1 MPSRTAPFSPGP
13 SPMNFRFQCWLQ
25 RHVSGRVT
33 LTPLALRH
41 LAVHADSLEAAT
53 EELTLT
59 LDDQLSRVHPRRVPE
74 FIAPTRGTL
83 ETVELPALPVWGAE
97 ENHFAPLTLSAVV
110 APTLNAFLGLHAPR
124 LDSHH
129 WFQGEALSPEAQELL
144 GDRLEGM
151 SDAERLAL
159 RPDGAESLLEIEVRA
174 SPVALS
180 DLTPRELH
188 RDLRPPP
195 RPPDAPADPEDD
207 EREDDEDEDAEA
219 LDLDSWEPRRRAAH
233 RAPGEPPA
241 KPPPTP
247 TLDSVGVAWH
257 RLAQEGQLDAAYEQ
271 EALVTLLRNR
281 LAAKDAEPVVL
292 VGPSGVGKTS
302 VLHALAQSLRAPTA
316 TDAERARPF
325 YFLDGSRLIAG
336 EGFFG
341 DWQQQVLRAFREATE
356 ARALLSLGHAAELL
370 DAGKS
375 AHSDQNVAQLLLPLL
390 AARDVTVVAEA
401 TEETWAQVEQR
412 NTSFARLFSVVR
424 VAEPTAEALGR
435 IVAKVAEDDA
445 AATAMQVH
453 PDALDEALF
462 LCRRFLPY
470 GAQVGNTVAFVR
482 RLLASSAQASRA
494 AVTRLE
500 AIHQFASESGIPEHL
515 LRDDQPLESAHVRD
529 FLASRVMG
537 QDAAVERAASVVSV
551 LKAGMSDVRRPL
563 GVLLFVGPTGVG
575 KTELSKALAELLF
588 GAKERMVRLDMG
600 EYAGPDALLRLMGD
614 GETPGYLTSEVRRQ
628 PFCVVLLD
636 EVEKAHPAV
645 HDALLGVLGEG
656 RLTDASGRFTD
667 FRNALIILT
676 SNLGADTLRARVG
689 FDASGGAPD
698 LASLRAH
705 YLSEVQRF
713 FRPELFNRLDDVVV
727 FSPLSAPLLRRLV
740 VRELEAVCRR
750 PGLSLHDALLEVTPA
765 AQDWL
770 ALRGFDARYGAR
782 PLKRALER
790 ELVVPVADWLAAH
803 PRLGPASLTVDA
815 GATGLEVRAES
826 LGDAAEGGGREAIER
841 ILEEAATVRA
851 EVQRW
856 SRCAP
861 MNSLRRVLAVF
872 DKVSRHTAYWEER
885 ALAEENSRK
894 SSEARALEQALREC
908 AQQAEAIEDLL
919 FEAHLSR
926 TVEQVESLSREVHQ
940 VKAAFSR
947 LRQRI
952 YSSLFPPSHG
962 ATLILVPG
970 RGAWKQARML
980 AAAYERWTQ
989 KTSLAKWRGLL
1000 TVPERKPGEKASRAP
1015 PPPQWRKVDDDDF
1028 DKRVVQPVAYALQVK
1043 GGPHALLL
1051 AGEHGLHRFI
1061 EGSQISMVHA
1071 FFEPRALSLFD
1082 LSSHEELQKRLPKNE
1097 VRQVRL
1103 SGIGSGQGSL
1113 TDLRTGV
1120 QQRFGPEGF
1129 ELEPLLEPW
1138 MQWHVFNSRDED

>member
-1 MPSRTAPFSPGP
+1 
-13 SPMNFRFQCWLQ
+13 MNFRFQCWLQ

-33 LTPLALRH
+33 LTPLALRR

-53 EELTLT
+53 EELTLA
-59 LDDQLSRVHPRRVPE
+59 LDDQLSRIHPRRVPE
-74 FIAPTRGTL
+74 FIAPAGGTL
-83 ETVELPALPVWGAE
+83 ETVELPAIPVWGAE
-97 ENHFAPLTLSAVV
+97 ENHFAPLSLSAVV

-129 WFQGEALSPEAQELL
+129 WFQSKALPPEAPELL

-151 SDAERLAL
+151 SDAQRLAL

-174 SPVALS
+174 MPLALA

-188 RDLRPPP
+188 RDIRLPP
-195 RPPDAPADPEDD
+195 RPPDAPADAETDTRD
-207 EREDDEDEDAEA
+207 DDEDAVA
-219 LDLDSWEPRRRAAH
+219 LDLDSWEPRRRSAH
-233 RAPGEPPA
+233 RGPGEQPT

-271 EALVTLLRNR
+271 DALVALLRAR
-281 LAAKDAEPVVL
+281 FATKDAEPVVL

-316 TDAERARPF
+316 TEAERARPF

-356 ARALLSLGHAAELL
+356 ARALLCLGHAVELL

-390 AARDVTVVAEA
+390 ASRDVAIVAEA
-401 TEETWAQVEQR
+401 TEETWAQVERR

-424 VAEPTAEALGR
+424 VAEPTPEALGR

-445 AATAMQVH
+445 SATMQVH
-453 PDALDEALF
+453 PEALDEARF

-482 RLLASSAQASRA
+482 RLLASCAQASRTS
-494 AVTRLE
+494 VTRLE

-515 LRDDQPLESAHVRD
+515 LRDDQPMDSASVRG
-529 FLASRVMG
+529 FLAARVLG
-537 QDAAVERAASVVSV
+537 QGAAVARAASVVSV
-551 LKAGMSDVRRPL
+551 LKAGMSDTRRPL

-667 FRNALIILT
+667 FRNALIVLT

-698 LASLRAH
+698 MAALRTH
-705 YLSEVQRF
+705 YRSEAQRF

-727 FSPLSAPLLRRLV
+727 FSPLAAPLLRRLV
-740 VRELEAVCRR
+740 VRELEAVCQR
-750 PGLSLHDALLEVTPA
+750 PGLSLHDAVLDVTPA

-790 ELVVPVADWLAAH
+790 ELVVPVASWLAAH
-803 PRLGPASLTVDA
+803 RHGGSTRLTVDA
-815 GATGLEVRAES
+815 GTSGLELRAES
-826 LGDAAEGGGREAIER
+826 LGGASERSGRETLEQV
-841 ILEEAATVRA
+841 LEEAATVRA

-856 SRCAP
+856 SRSPP
-861 MNSLRRVLAVF
+861 MSSLRRVLAVF
-872 DKVSRHTAYWEER
+872 DKVSRSSAYWEER
-885 ALAEENSRK
+885 SLAEDSSRK
-894 SSEARALEQALREC
+894 SAEARELDKTLREC

-926 TVEQVESLSREVHQ
+926 TVEQTESLSREVRQ
-940 VKAAFSR
+940 VKAAFAR
-947 LRQRI
+947 IRQRI
-952 YSSLFPPSHG
+952 YASRFPPSQG
-962 ATLILVPG
+962 VTLYLVPG
-970 RGAWKQARML
+970 RGAWKQARTL
-980 AAAYERWTQ
+980 AGAYEAWVQ
-989 KTSLAKWRGLL
+989 KQSLEMRRGLL
-1000 TVPERKPGEKASRAP
+1000 AVPERKPGEKAQRAP
-1015 PPPQWRKVDDDDF
+1015 PPPQWRWANDEDL
-1028 DKRVVQPVAYALQVK
+1028 DKLVVQPVAYALQIK
-1043 GGPHALLL
+1043 GGPHALKL

-1061 EGSQISMVHA
+1061 EGSQISMVHTY
-1071 FFEPRALSLFD
+1071 FEPRPRTLLD
-1082 LSSHEELQKRLPKNE
+1082 LSSRDTLQKLLPRNE

-1103 SGIGSGQGSL
+1103 SGIGSGQGTL
-1113 TDLRTGV
+1113 TDLRTGA
-1120 QQRFGPEGF
+1120 QQRFGPEGPD
-1129 ELEPLLEPW
+1129 LEPLLEPW
-1138 MQWHVFNSRDED
+1138 MQWHVFNSPDED

>member
-1 MPSRTAPFSPGP
+1 
-13 SPMNFRFQCWLQ
+13 MNFRFQCWLQ
-25 RHVSGRVT
+25 KHVSGRVT
-33 LTPLALRH
+33 LTPLALRR

-53 EELTLT
+53 EELTLA
-59 LDDQLSRVHPRRVPE
+59 LDDQLSRIHPRRVPE
-74 FIAPTRGTL
+74 FIAPAGGTL

-97 ENHFAPLTLSAVV
+97 ENHFAPLTLSTVV

-129 WFQGEALSPEAQELL
+129 WFQSKTLPAEVQELL
-144 GDRLEGM
+144 GDRLVGM
-151 SDAERLAL
+151 SDAQRLAL

-174 SPVALS
+174 KPLALA

-188 RDLRPPP
+188 RDIRLPP
-195 RPPDAPADPEDD
+195 RPPEAPADAEADSRDD
-207 EREDDEDEDAEA
+207 DAGEDAEA
-219 LDLDSWEPRRRAAH
+219 LDLDSWEPRRRTAH
-233 RAPGEPPA
+233 RGPGEQPA

-247 TLDSVGVAWH
+247 TLDSIGVAWH

-271 EALVTLLRNR
+271 EALVDLLRTR
-281 LAAKDAEPVVL
+281 FAAKDAEPVVL

-302 VLHALAQSLRAPTA
+302 LLHALAQSLRAPTA
-316 TDAERARPF
+316 TEAERARPF

-336 EGFFG
+336 DGFFG

-356 ARALLSLGHAAELL
+356 ARALLSLGHAVELL

-375 AHSDQNVAQLLLPLL
+375 AHSEQNVAQLLLPLL
-390 AARDVTVVAEA
+390 AARDVAVVAEA
-401 TEETWAQVEQR
+401 TEETWAQVERR

-424 VAEPTAEALGR
+424 IAEPTPDALGR

-445 AATAMQVH
+445 SATAMRVQ
-453 PDALDEALF
+453 PEALEEARF

-482 RLLASSAQASRA
+482 RLLASCAQDSRTS
-494 AVTRLE
+494 VTRLE

-515 LRDDQPLESAHVRD
+515 LRDDQPLESANVRA
-529 FLASRVMG
+529 FLSARVLG

-551 LKAGMSDVRRPL
+551 LKAGMSDTRRPL

-614 GETPGYLTSEVRRQ
+614 GESPGYLTSEVRRQ

-689 FDASGGAPD
+689 FDATGGAPD
-698 LASLRAH
+698 MAALRTH

-727 FSPLSAPLLRRLV
+727 FSPLAAPLLRRLV

-750 PGLSLHDALLEVTPA
+750 PGLSLHDAVLDVTPA

-790 ELVVPVADWLAAH
+790 ELVVPVAGWLAAH
-803 PRLGPASLTVDA
+803 RRTGPASLTVDA
-815 GATGLEVRAES
+815 GASGLELRAEA
-826 LGDAAEGGGREAIER
+826 LGGAAESAGRESLEQ

-856 SRCAP
+856 SHSPP
-861 MNSLRRVLAVF
+861 MSALRRVLAVF
-872 DKVSRHTAYWEER
+872 DKVSRNSAYWAER
-885 ALAEENSRK
+885 SLAEDSSRK
-894 SSEARALEQALREC
+894 SAEARELDKTLREC
-908 AQQAEAIEDLL
+908 SQQAEAIEDLL

-926 TVEQVESLSREVHQ
+926 TVEQAESLGREVRQ
-940 VKAAFSR
+940 VKAAFAR
-947 LRQRI
+947 IRQRI
-952 YSSLFPPSHG
+952 YSSRFPPSQG
-962 ATLILVPG
+962 VTLYLVPG
-970 RGAWKQARML
+970 RGAWKQVRTL
-980 AAAYERWTQ
+980 AAACEAWVQ
-989 KTSLAKWRGLL
+989 KASLEMRRGLL
-1000 TVPERKPGEKASRAP
+1000 ATPERKPGEKAQRTP
-1015 PPPQWRKVDDDDF
+1015 PPPQWRWANDEDL
-1028 DKRVVQPVAYALQVK
+1028 DKLVVQPVAYALQVK
-1043 GGPHALLL
+1043 GGPHALQL

-1071 FFEPRALSLFD
+1071 YFEPRPRSLLD
-1082 LSSHEELQKRLPKNE
+1082 LSSRDTLQKLLPRNE

-1103 SGIGSGQGSL
+1103 SGTGSGQGTL

-1120 QQRFGPEGF
+1120 QQRFGPEGPD
-1129 ELEPLLEPW
+1129 LEPLQEPW
-1138 MQWHVFNSRDED
+1138 MQWHVFNSLDED